1 MDFPQVVH
9 PAVAAALNAAHVQHP
24 ASNVVAA
31 KAVAAKVVAAK
42 EVAAHT
48 SCFTSSAV
56 QEGSRV
62 RIESLQSKP
71 ELNGRMGVC
80 GAFNQENGRWTVRID
95 ANERGPAL
103 QVLIRT
109 ANLKMIRSVLEDLD
123 AFDANARR
131 NVVKFERRCATA
143 AVAPLYS
150 FPLGCTLPLALQ
162 LANCCPFLLFLFP
175 LRLMRSQSNTRAI
188 VFSDSDTAVK
198 LSSCALM
205 PVAVAVPVGTRCRF
219 KVQLIQ
225 APPGLG
231 ATSFGL
237 ATSSV
242 GLDGISTIGNQRNT

>member
-1 MDFPQVVH
+1 MSGSSP
-9 PAVAAALNAAHVQHP
+9 PACAAP
-24 ASNVVAA
+24 
-31 KAVAAKVVAAK
+31 
-42 EVAAHT
+42 T
-48 SCFTSSAV
+48 ICFTSSAV

-109 ANLKMIRSVLEDLD
+109 VNLKMIPSVLEDLD

-131 NVVKFERRCATA
+131 NVVKFDRRCATA

-162 LANCCPFLLFLFP
+162 LVNCCPFLLFLFP

-219 KVQLIQ
+219 KVQLIH
-225 APPGLG
+225 APPSLG